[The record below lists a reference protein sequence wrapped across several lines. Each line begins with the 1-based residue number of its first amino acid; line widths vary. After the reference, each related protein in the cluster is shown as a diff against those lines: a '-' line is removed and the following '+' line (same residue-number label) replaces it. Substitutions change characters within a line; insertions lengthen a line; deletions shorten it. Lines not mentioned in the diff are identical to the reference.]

1 MIVCVCNRL
10 NESACRDTAASGR
23 CRTVGCM
30 YRLHGHRIRCGK
42 CLPVMTEILA
52 MHAPDA
58 TPGGPLR
65 RRAARSSPP
74 PPRSARPSGFLLALT
89 LPAVRLRPGLAQ
101 NDSKELGMTK
111 ALTGDPQVL
120 EALNIAL
127 KGELTAINQYF
138 LHARMLDDWGFAK
151 RGQDE
156 YEESI
161 EEMEHADKL
170 IKRILL
176 LGGLPNL
183 QDLGKLYIGEN
194 LKELIEC
201 DYRLELEGIAH
212 YRKAIG
218 ICEAAK
224 DYVSR
229 DLLAEILEDE
239 EEHQDHN
246 RTELELIDR
255 IGIENFGQSQI

>member
-1 MIVCVCNRL
+1 
-10 NESACRDTAASGR
+10 
-23 CRTVGCM
+23 
-30 YRLHGHRIRCGK
+30 
-42 CLPVMTEILA
+42 
-52 MHAPDA
+52 
-58 TPGGPLR
+58 
-65 RRAARSSPP
+65 
-74 PPRSARPSGFLLALT
+74 
-89 LPAVRLRPGLAQ
+89 
-101 NDSKELGMTK
+101 MTK
-111 ALTGDPQVL
+111 AITGDPQVL
-120 EALNIAL
+120 AALNEGL

-138 LHARMLDDWGFAK
+138 LHARMLEDWGFFK
-151 RGQDE
+151 RGKAE

-161 EEMEHADKL
+161 EEMKHADKL

-201 DYRLELEGIAH
+201 DYRLELEGIDH
-212 YRKAIG
+212 YRKSIG
-218 ICEAAK
+218 ICETAR

-229 DLLAEILEDE
+229 DLLSEILEDE

>member
-1 MIVCVCNRL
+1 
-10 NESACRDTAASGR
+10 
-23 CRTVGCM
+23 
-30 YRLHGHRIRCGK
+30 
-42 CLPVMTEILA
+42 
-52 MHAPDA
+52 
-58 TPGGPLR
+58 
-65 RRAARSSPP
+65 
-74 PPRSARPSGFLLALT
+74 
-89 LPAVRLRPGLAQ
+89 
-101 NDSKELGMTK
+101 
-111 ALTGDPQVL
+111 
-120 EALNIAL
+120 
-127 KGELTAINQYF
+127 
-138 LHARMLDDWGFAK
+138 MLDDWGFFK
-151 RGQDE
+151 RGKAE

-161 EEMEHADKL
+161 EEMKHADKL

-201 DYRLELEGIAH
+201 DYRLELEGIDH
-212 YRKAIG
+212 YRKSIG
-218 ICEAAK
+218 ICETAR

-229 DLLAEILEDE
+229 DLLSEILEDE

>member
-1 MIVCVCNRL
+1 
-10 NESACRDTAASGR
+10 
-23 CRTVGCM
+23 
-30 YRLHGHRIRCGK
+30 
-42 CLPVMTEILA
+42 
-52 MHAPDA
+52 
-58 TPGGPLR
+58 
-65 RRAARSSPP
+65 
-74 PPRSARPSGFLLALT
+74 
-89 LPAVRLRPGLAQ
+89 
-101 NDSKELGMTK
+101 MTK
-111 ALTGDPQVL
+111 GVTGDPAVL

-127 KGELTAINQYF
+127 RGELTAINQYF
-138 LHARMLDDWGFAK
+138 LHARMLEDWGFVK
-151 RGQDE
+151 RGQEE
-156 YEESI
+156 YKESI
-161 EEMEHADKL
+161 EEMQHADRL

-194 LKELIEC
+194 LKEVIEC

-229 DLLAEILEDE
+229 DLLRDILADE

-246 RTELELIDR
+246 RTELDLIDK
-255 IGIENFGQSQI
+255 IGIQNFGQSQI

>member
-1 MIVCVCNRL
+1 M
-10 NESACRDTAASGR
+10 G
-23 CRTVGCM
+23 
-30 YRLHGHRIRCGK
+30 
-42 CLPVMTEILA
+42 
-52 MHAPDA
+52 
-58 TPGGPLR
+58 
-65 RRAARSSPP
+65 
-74 PPRSARPSGFLLALT
+74 
-89 LPAVRLRPGLAQ
+89 
-101 NDSKELGMTK
+101 K
-111 ALTGDPQVL
+111 ALTGDPLVL
-120 EALNIAL
+120 AALNTAL
-127 KGELTAINQYF
+127 RGELTAINQYF
-138 LHARMLDDWGFAK
+138 LHARMLDDWGFFK
-151 RGQDE
+151 RGKAE

-161 EEMEHADKL
+161 EEMKHADKL

-201 DYRLELEGIAH
+201 DYRLELEGIDH
-212 YRKAIG
+212 YRKSIG
-218 ICEAAK
+218 ICETAR

-229 DLLAEILEDE
+229 DLLSEILEDE

>member
-1 MIVCVCNRL
+1 VN
-10 NESACRDTAASGR
+10 
-23 CRTVGCM
+23 
-30 YRLHGHRIRCGK
+30 
-42 CLPVMTEILA
+42 
-52 MHAPDA
+52 
-58 TPGGPLR
+58 
-65 RRAARSSPP
+65 
-74 PPRSARPSGFLLALT
+74 
-89 LPAVRLRPGLAQ
+89 
-101 NDSKELGMTK
+101 
-111 ALTGDPQVL
+111 GDPAVL

-127 KGELTAINQYF
+127 RGELTAINQYF
-138 LHARMLDDWGFAK
+138 LHARMLEDWGFVK
-151 RGQDE
+151 RGQEE
-156 YEESI
+156 YKESI
-161 EEMEHADKL
+161 EEMQHADKL

-194 LKELIEC
+194 LKEVIEC

-229 DLLAEILEDE
+229 DLLRDILADE

-246 RTELELIDR
+246 RTELDLIDK
-255 IGIENFGQSQI
+255 IGIQNFGQSQI

>member
-1 MIVCVCNRL
+1 
-10 NESACRDTAASGR
+10 
-23 CRTVGCM
+23 
-30 YRLHGHRIRCGK
+30 
-42 CLPVMTEILA
+42 
-52 MHAPDA
+52 
-58 TPGGPLR
+58 
-65 RRAARSSPP
+65 
-74 PPRSARPSGFLLALT
+74 
-89 LPAVRLRPGLAQ
+89 
-101 NDSKELGMTK
+101 MTK
-111 ALTGDPQVL
+111 AIQGDPQVL
-120 EALNIAL
+120 AILNEGL

-138 LHARMLDDWGFAK
+138 LHARMLEDWGFFK
-151 RGQDE
+151 RGKAEFDE
-156 YEESI
+156 SV
-161 EEMEHADKL
+161 EEMKHADKL

-201 DYRLELEGIAH
+201 DLKLELEGIAV
-212 YRKAIG
+212 YRRGIG

-229 DLLAEILEDE
+229 DLIAEILEDE

-246 RTELELIDR
+246 TTELELIDK